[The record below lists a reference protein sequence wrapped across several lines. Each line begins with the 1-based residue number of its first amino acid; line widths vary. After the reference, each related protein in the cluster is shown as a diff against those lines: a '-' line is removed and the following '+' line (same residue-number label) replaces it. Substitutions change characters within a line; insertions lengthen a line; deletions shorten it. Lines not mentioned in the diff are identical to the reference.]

1 MGKRLSIW
9 ACLLVLG
16 GIQPTFALPFS
27 VTYSKLTAAGVRM
40 NVVVVDLDDPN
51 VAVVP
56 AMAKGFNAS
65 TGAWAHEPFAKFIH
79 RLQPTAAINGT
90 FFSKTDWKPVG
101 SVLLD
106 GNLVSN
112 GDLGTAFCL
121 DPTNKPFFLPSARQQ
136 GSRIAWGAARHALTC
151 GPTLVWD
158 GKVDVRPEGEGFHD
172 SHVLG
177 GGVRSALG
185 VTASRQLLLVTTAG
199 GATLTQLAQAMKS
212 LGAEYAINLDGGASQ
227 ALYFRGNI
235 ISAPERELTNVLLVY
250 EDKWRVPWHEVKQ
263 IPADQ
268 MQVANPP
275 GGGADAHVAR
285 GRKLAFEGK
294 WQEAINEFLLAAKLQ
309 PDSAAIQ
316 RTLGEAYEKLGLL
329 EEAARVYRQAAEI
342 YRQKGYADYAQ
353 ALLQKVQTL
362 LAQLQPPP
370 SPQPPEPER
379 KGESKSP
386 QVNGSMKKTTEEKQ
400 KEKTESDQANRRQPQ
415 PTLLERARL
424 RIQPYLSHRNW
435 MGIITGATLFVGM
448 DIGFALG
455 GVRAGM
461 AVLSLLGSI
470 IIGLA
475 GSPRLAAAAQ
485 GKVPADADALHF
497 YSFLA
502 LTALTWLVLWAAT
515 RPLRTKQ
522 HQQDPYRIR
531 QRGKRTYPW
540 VGALFGLGGT
550 WLLMGTV
557 LWFLSTRSEAHSR
570 VRTDIENSRLA
581 TYVRDTTLKIGGK
594 VGTALHLQPPPVLF
608 TPNMEELP
616 LLSRLLTAPTPN
628 GKETAKIVF
637 DEKGEAEM
645 LRLINAERRK
655 NNLPP
660 LKMNEKL
667 RQAARQ
673 HSAEMVKLK
682 YFSHDSPKGS
692 TPFDRIKAT
701 GLTYVTAGENIA
713 YAPTVVQAHDGL
725 MKSKGHRENILR
737 PSFTEVG
744 IGILDAG
751 KMGKMVTQNFIGK

>member
-9 ACLLVLG
+9 TCLLALCW
-16 GIQPTFALPFS
+16 IQPTFALPFS

-65 TGAWAHEPFAKFIH
+65 TGTWAHEPFAKFVH

-106 GNLVSN
+106 GKLVSN

-121 DPTNKPFFLPSARQQ
+121 DPTNKPFFLRSARQQ
-136 GSRIAWGAARHALTC
+136 GSRIPWDTARHALTC

-158 GKVDVRPEGEGFHD
+158 GKVDVRPEEEGFHD

-177 GGVRSALG
+177 GGMRSALG
-185 VTASRQLLLVTTAG
+185 VTASRQLLLVTTSG

-227 ALYFRGNI
+227 ALYFRGNVV
-235 ISAPERELTNVLLVY
+235 SAPGRELTNVLLVY
-250 EDKWRVPWHEVKQ
+250 ENKWRVPWHEVKQ
-263 IPADQ
+263 MPVDQ
-268 MQVANPP
+268 MQVAHLS
-275 GGGADAHVAR
+275 GGGADVHVAK
-285 GRKLAFEGK
+285 GRKLASEGK
-294 WQEAINEFLLAAKLQ
+294 WQESVNEFLLAAKLQ

-316 RTLGEAYEKLGLL
+316 RALGEAYEKLGLL
-329 EEAARVYRQAAEI
+329 EEAMRVYRQAAEV

-353 ALLQKVQTL
+353 ALLQKTQTL
-362 LAQLQPPP
+362 LAKLQPPTP
-370 SPQPPEPER
+370 PQPPEPER
-379 KGESKSP
+379 KEESTG
-386 QVNGSMKKTTEEKQ
+386 QRVNESMKETTEEKQ
-400 KEKTESDQANRRQPQ
+400 KEKPESDKANLSQPQ

-424 RIQPYLSHRNW
+424 KIQPYLSHMNW
-435 MGIITGATLFVGM
+435 MGIITGVILFIGM

-455 GVRAGM
+455 GLRAGI

-475 GSPRLAAAAQ
+475 GSPRVATAAQ
-485 GKVPADADALHF
+485 GKVQADADALHF

-502 LTALTWLVLWAAT
+502 LTVLTWIVLWAAM
-515 RPLRTKQ
+515 RPLRKKRQ
-522 HQQDPYRIR
+522 PPDPYRVR
-531 QRGKRTYPW
+531 RRGQRTYPW

-570 VRTDIENSRLA
+570 VRTDIENSRIA
-581 TYVRDTTLKIGGK
+581 TYVRDTTLKIGSK
-594 VGTALHLQPPPVLF
+594 VGTTLHLQPPPLLF
-608 TPNMEELP
+608 TPNIEELP
-616 LLSRLLTAPTPN
+616 LLSHILTAPATN
-628 GKETAKIVF
+628 GKEAAKVVF
-637 DEKGEAEM
+637 DDKGEVAM
-645 LRLINAERRK
+645 LKLINAEREK
-655 NNLPP
+655 HNLAP

-667 RQAARQ
+667 RQAARE
-673 HSAEMVKLK
+673 HSAEMVQLK

-701 GLTYVTAGENIA
+701 GLTAVTAGENIA
-713 YAPTVVQAHDGL
+713 YAPTVAKAHDGL

-737 PSFTEVG
+737 SSFTEIG

>member
-1 MGKRLSIW
+1 MRKRSVFW
-9 ACLLVLG
+9 AYLLVG
-16 GIQPTFALPFS
+16 VSAGIFVPPAFALPFS
-27 VTYSKLTAAGVRM
+27 VTYAKLTAAGVRM

-65 TGAWAHEPFAKFIH
+65 TGTWAHEPFAKFVH

-106 GNLVSN
+106 GQLVNN

-136 GSRIAWGAARHALTC
+136 GSRIPWGTARHALTC
-151 GPTLVWD
+151 GPTLVWE
-158 GKVDVRPEGEGFHD
+158 GSVEVHPEEEGFHD

-177 GGVRSALG
+177 GGTRSALG
-185 VTASRQLLLVTTAG
+185 VTASRQLLLVTTSG

-212 LGAEYAINLDGGASQ
+212 LGAHYAINLDGGASQ
-227 ALYFRGNI
+227 ALYFRGNM
-235 ISAPERELTNVLLVY
+235 ISTPGRELTNVLLVY
-250 EDKWRVPWHEVKQ
+250 ENKWRVPWHEVKQ
-263 IPADQ
+263 SPVDPT
-268 MQVANPP
+268 QVANLS
-275 GGGADAHVAR
+275 GGGPDAHVAK
-285 GRKLAFEGK
+285 GRKWALEGK

-316 RTLGEAYEKLGLL
+316 RALGEAYEKLGLM

-353 ALLQKVQTL
+353 ALLQKTRTL
-362 LAQLQPPP
+362 LAKLQPPTP
-370 SPQPPEPER
+370 LPLTDNTTDNSPPDKRQAKDQKETGTTTDHETPQPPAPEQ
-379 KGESKSP
+379 GFL
-386 QVNGSMKKTTEEKQ
+386 T
-400 KEKTESDQANRRQPQ
+400 
-415 PTLLERARL
+415 RARL
-424 RIQPYLSHRNW
+424 KIQPYLSHMNW
-435 MGIITGATLFVGM
+435 MGIITGVILFIGM

-455 GVRAGM
+455 GARAGI
-461 AVLSLLGSI
+461 AVLSLLGSL

-475 GSPRLAAAAQ
+475 GSPRVAAAAQ
-485 GKVPADADALHF
+485 GKVQADADALHF

-502 LTALTWLVLWAAT
+502 LTVLTWVVLGAAT
-515 RPLRTKQ
+515 RPLRKKRQ
-522 HQQDPYRIR
+522 QQDPYRVR
-531 QRGKRTYPW
+531 QRGQRTYPW

-594 VGTALHLQPPPVLF
+594 VGTTLHLQPPPVLF
-608 TPNMEELP
+608 TPNLEELP
-616 LLSRLLTAPTPN
+616 LLSHLLTAPTTN
-628 GKETAKIVF
+628 GKEPAKVAF
-637 DEKGEAEM
+637 DEKGEEEM
-645 LRLINAERRK
+645 LRLVNAEREK
-655 NNLPP
+655 NNLAP
-660 LKMNEKL
+660 LRMNEAL
-667 RQAARQ
+667 RRAARE

-713 YAPTVVQAHDGL
+713 YAPTVAQAHHGL

-737 PSFTEVG
+737 SSFTEIG